1 MNTTASMNRITTTF
15 TPSAGLTIMSSR
27 LLARSPAIL
36 PLACGLVAV
45 AVVGVWPKTAG
56 ASEIMGALPA
66 KAAPPAILK
75 THGAPHGR
83 VERSAD
89 RCNGQCRDGQCG
101 RPGCPAHCPVRPDK
115 FGFYG
120 TQWRT
125 WPGAGVVQAAFT
137 KAATPVRPPQS
148 EVPSADEESPPAPEP
163 EEAAG
168 QEGDSNVDAERL
180 PSGDEADGA
189 VPAPAI
195 IPEPPAE
202 EPAEPA
208 ELPPAKPPVIK
219 KPAVPAAEENL
230 FDEASLQR
238 RRRESLAKL
247 QQSALRS
254 EQLRQEAL
262 RQQTVRRQPLR
273 TVAIPVA
280 SPAASQSFAPSEPSV
295 VRTVSHA
302 EPAETPAAA
311 APSQR
316 FNPLR

>member
-1 MNTTASMNRITTTF
+1 MNTIASMNRITTTF

-36 PLACGLVAV
+36 LLACGLVAV
-45 AVVGVWPKTAG
+45 AVVGVWPTTAA

-101 RPGCPAHCPVRPDK
+101 RPGCPAHCPVRPDR

-137 KAATPVRPPQS
+137 NAATPVRPPQS

-163 EEAAG
+163 EEAG
-168 QEGDSNVDAERL
+168 VQDGDSNVDAERL

-189 VPAPAI
+189 IPAPAI
-195 IPEPPAE
+195 IPEPSAE

-208 ELPPAKPPVIK
+208 ELPPAKPPAIE
-219 KPAVPAAEENL
+219 KPVVPAAEENL

-238 RRRESLAKL
+238 RRRESLANL

-273 TVAIPVA
+273 TAASPVA
-280 SPAASQSFAPSEPSV
+280 SPVASEPSEPSV

-302 EPAETPAAA
+302 EPSETPAAEA
-311 APSQR
+311 RSQR

>member
-1 MNTTASMNRITTTF
+1 
-15 TPSAGLTIMSSR
+15 MSSR

-45 AVVGVWPKTAG
+45 AVVGVWPTTAA

-101 RPGCPAHCPVRPDK
+101 RPGCPAHCPVRPDR

-137 KAATPVRPPQS
+137 NAATPVRPPQS

-163 EEAAG
+163 EEAGG
-168 QEGDSNVDAERL
+168 QEGDANVDAERL

-189 VPAPAI
+189 TPAPAI
-195 IPEPPAE
+195 IPEPSAE

-208 ELPPAKPPVIK
+208 ELPPAKPPAIE
-219 KPAVPAAEENL
+219 KPVVPAAEENL

-273 TVAIPVA
+273 SAASPVA
-280 SPAASQSFAPSEPSV
+280 SELVEPREPSV

-302 EPAETPAAA
+302 EPSETPAAEA
-311 APSQR
+311 RSQR